1 MRNWDT
7 RDETGEDKVAR
18 CEWKQDWEDVQ
29 SVAQKLGIPCKMVS
43 YQLLFLNPG
52 FYSHSPDR
60 PVPSLLE

>member
-29 SVAQKLGIPCKMVS
+29 AVARKLDIPCKMVRRDC
-43 YQLLFLNPG
+43 LLPREGALSFT
-52 FYSHSPDR
+52 F
-60 PVPSLLE
+60 